1 MNRRSL
7 IATTVAAALG
17 GLMAVG
23 SAVLWAHPTAAQGFD
38 VVEATIA
45 QVHAAMEDGALT
57 CRGLVES
64 YMARIDAYD
73 QAGPRLNAV
82 QTVNPRALEIAD
94 SLDGA
99 WASGEPR
106 GALHCVPVLL
116 KDQVETADMPTT
128 YGSVLFADF
137 VSHRDATLVR
147 RLKDEGALILAKTNM
162 GEFASRYV
170 GSAFGIIR
178 NPYDPTRNPSGS
190 SGGSSAGAAASFGL
204 VAIGEDTAGSIRGPA
219 AVANLVGLRP
229 TLELVST
236 HGMMPANPTHDTMGP
251 ITRTVTDAARVL
263 DAIAGYDPADPIT
276 ARAWRRTPETYTAF
290 LRDDALEGARI
301 GVVRAPMSPGTEPDS
316 DDYAKVRAVM
326 DRAVTELGAAGA
338 VVVDSIAIEEIALL
352 EEVWNE
358 FETEAA
364 TDAYLAELRDPP
376 YASFADILL
385 SGRVNPWRA
394 RGMMSYAGK
403 TTDDPGYLT
412 VTKNRAAVRAAV
424 LAVMAEHD
432 LDALAYATFDH
443 QPQPIAPDVETN
455 PAPDDRYGWGDNR
468 QLSPGIGFPALTLP
482 AGFTSDDLPVGL
494 ELLSRPFT
502 EGMLLGLGYAYEQS
516 TGHRRPPSA
525 TPALP
530 QR

>member
-1 MNRRSL
+1 MTRAPL
-7 IATTVAAALG
+7 FPLAAAVAAVAIAG
-17 GLMAVG
+17 
-23 SAVLWAHPTAAQGFD
+23 PTAAQAFD
-38 VVEATIA
+38 VVETTIVEA
-45 QVHAAMEDGALT
+45 HEAMDDGSLT

-64 YMARIDAYD
+64 YLARIAAYD
-73 QAGPRLNAV
+73 EAGPRLNAI
-82 QTVNPRALEIAD
+82 QTVNPRALELAD
-94 SLDGA
+94 SLDEV
-99 WASGEPR
+99 WTSGGPR

-147 RLKDEGALILAKTNM
+147 RLKEAGALILAKTNM

-170 GSAFGIIR
+170 GSAYGIIR

-190 SGGSSAGAAASFGL
+190 SGGSSAGAAANFGL

-263 DAIAGYDPADPIT
+263 DAIAGYDAADPIT
-276 ARAWRRTPETYTAF
+276 ARAWGRVPETYTAF
-290 LRDDALEGARI
+290 LQADALAGARI
-301 GVVRAPMSPGTEPDS
+301 GVLRSPQDS
-316 DDYAKVRAVM
+316 NTDPSSADYRKVRSVM
-326 DRAVTELGAAGA
+326 DRAIAELDAAGA
-338 VVVDSIAIEEIALL
+338 TVVDSIDIAELALL
-352 EEVWNE
+352 GEIGNR

-364 TDAYLAELRDPP
+364 TDVYLAELRDPP
-376 YASFADILL
+376 YTTFADILL

-394 RGMMSYAGK
+394 RGMMDYVGQ
-403 TTDDPGYLT
+403 TTDDPGYLV

-432 LDALAYATFDH
+432 LDALAYATFDQ

-455 PAPDDRYGWGDNR
+455 PGPDDRYGWGDNR
-468 QLSPGIGFPALTLP
+468 QLSPAIGFPALTVP
-482 AGFTSDDLPVGL
+482 AGFTSDALPVGL

-502 EGMLLGLGYAYEQS
+502 EGLLLGLGFAYEQA
-516 TGHRRPPSA
+516 TGHRRPPST
-525 TPALP
+525 TPRLGG
-530 QR
+530 R